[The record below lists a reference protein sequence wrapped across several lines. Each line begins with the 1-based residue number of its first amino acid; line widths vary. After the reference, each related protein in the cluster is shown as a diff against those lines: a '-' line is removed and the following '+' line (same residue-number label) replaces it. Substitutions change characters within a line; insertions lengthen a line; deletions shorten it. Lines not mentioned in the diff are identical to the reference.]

1 MWVIVA
7 LASLVVLIILIL
19 CVPIDMS
26 FHMEVYGR
34 PKFKMRLVWLF
45 GLVNKELGRK
55 KREPDEN
62 EKVTEGKPRRTK
74 WRIKARTILQIIK
87 TKDLLRHLGSL
98 LRDII
103 SRLKIKDFS
112 ANFRVGLDDP
122 ADTGILFATI
132 GAATSLINP
141 YWHHQIRVE
150 PSFEDEVVFEG
161 DSCGTIRLS
170 PIQLAPPLMRFVFSL
185 STIRVLKVLFLTK
198 WKRKK

>member
-1 MWVIVA
+1 MWVVVA

-45 GLVNKELGRK
+45 GLVHKELGRK

-62 EKVTEGKPRRTK
+62 EEVTKGRPKRTK

-87 TKDLLRHLGSL
+87 TKDLLRHLWSL

-103 SRLKIKDFS
+103 SRIRIKDIS
-112 ANFRVGLDDP
+112 VNFRIGLDDP

-132 GAATSLINP
+132 GAANSLINS
-141 YWHHQIRVE
+141 YGYHQIEVV

-161 DSCGTIRLS
+161 NLRGTLS
-170 PIQLAPPLMRFVFSL
+170 LIPIQLIPPFMRFVFSF

-198 WKRKK
+198 CKSMN

>member
-1 MWVIVA
+1 MWVVVA

-45 GLVNKELGRK
+45 GLVHKELGRK

-62 EKVTEGKPRRTK
+62 EEVTKGRPKRTK

-87 TKDLLRHLGSL
+87 TKGLLRRLGGL
-98 LRDII
+98 LRDTI
-103 SRLKIKDFS
+103 SRLRIKEFR

-122 ADTGILFATI
+122 ADTGLLFAVI
-132 GAATSLINP
+132 GPATFFLSSYL
-141 YWHHQIRVE
+141 HHQIRVE
-150 PSFEDEVVFEG
+150 PSFEDEAVLEG
-161 DSCGTIRLS
+161 YLYGTVRLRPIRL
-170 PIQLAPPLMRFVFSL
+170 IPPFIRFIFSL
-185 STIRVLKVLFLTK
+185 STVRVLKVLVLTK

>member
-1 MWVIVA
+1 MWVVVA

-26 FHMEVYGR
+26 FRMEVYGR

-62 EKVTEGKPRRTK
+62 EKVPEGRTKRTK

-87 TKDLLRHLGSL
+87 TKDLIRHLGNL

-103 SRLKIKDFS
+103 SRLKIKDLS
-112 ANFRVGLDDP
+112 ANFRIGLDDP

-132 GAATSLINP
+132 GAATSLINS
-141 YWHHQIRVE
+141 YGYHQIRVE
-150 PSFEDEVVFEG
+150 PSFEDEIVFEG
-161 DSCGTIRLS
+161 NLCGTIRMS
-170 PIQLAPPLMRFVFSL
+170 PIQLTPPFMRFIFSL

-198 WKRKK
+198 WRRKK